1 MFFTRSRKFTVGDAF
16 VGFHDDTPSAV
27 VLQVSNEMEKE
38 SFQMTDDSEDE
49 WEEQVIKIIK

>member
-1 MFFTRSRKFTVGDAF
+1 MGDAF

-38 SFQMTDDSEDE
+38 SFQMTDDSEDA